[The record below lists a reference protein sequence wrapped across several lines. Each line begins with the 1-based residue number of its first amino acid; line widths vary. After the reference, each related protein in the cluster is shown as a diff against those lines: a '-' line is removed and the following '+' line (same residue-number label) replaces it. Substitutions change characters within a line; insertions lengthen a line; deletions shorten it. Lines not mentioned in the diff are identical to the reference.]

1 LVLLQQG
8 GNKMIIES
16 LRALAVPID
25 TLKGLPNNPRLG
37 DVETVAASLT
47 RFGQRKPIVVRKDD
61 GTIIAGNH
69 TWQAAKKLGWT
80 EIAVAYVG
88 DDDVTAK
95 AFALADNRTAELGS
109 YDEQA
114 LLNLIEEVHAVVPEF
129 VRDAGWSDDAVAEL
143 VAKIESEQ
151 IPQEVDEDEIPE
163 PPVEP
168 VTKLGDIWQLG
179 RHRLMCGDSTDEIQ
193 VTKLMNGQIANM
205 IFTDP
210 PYGVDYK
217 GINNDSRD
225 GLENLLRKSF
235 EVVVKKSEKG
245 CSVYIFHSDKN
256 ADIFHK
262 VFREFFHF
270 SSMIIWVKNSLTLS
284 QTDYQSQH
292 EPCLYGW
299 EKNGTHKWFS
309 DRKQTSIWQGTK
321 ERVQGHTTP
330 KPIEIVSTAIKN
342 SSKIKD
348 KIVDIF
354 GGSGSTLIAC
364 EQLNRDCYMMELDP
378 KYCDV
383 IIERWETLT
392 GEKAVLVQ
400 NAESA
405 KA

>member
-1 LVLLQQG
+1 
-8 GNKMIIES
+8 MIIES

-114 LLNLIEEVHAVVPEF
+114 LLDLIEEVHAVVPEF

-151 IPQEVDEDEIPE
+151 IPQKVDEDEIPE

-168 VTKLGDIWQLG
+168 ITKLGDVWQLG
-179 RHRLMCGDSTDEIQ
+179 RHRLMCGDSTDEAQ
-193 VTKLMNGQIANM
+193 VAKLMNGEIMDAL
-205 IFTDP
+205 ITDP
-210 PYGVDYK
+210 PYGINANKMQLGKTKEKPATYHRGENWDKEKPKIKKILNLAPIQIIWGGNYFTDELPPTNHWLCWYK
-217 GINNDSRD
+217 KINNLSFSEFELAWTNLGKQARLFEHHWS
-225 GLENLLRKSF
+225 GEQKFHPTMKPLPVMIWCLSFIQEN
-235 EVVVKKSEKG
+235 
-245 CSVYIFHSDKN
+245 
-256 ADIFHK
+256 AK
-262 VFREFFHF
+262 VIDVFA
-270 SSMIIWVKNSLTLS
+270 
-284 QTDYQSQH
+284 
-292 EPCLYGW
+292 G
-299 EKNGTHKWFS
+299 
-309 DRKQTSIWQGTK
+309 
-321 ERVQGHTTP
+321 
-330 KPIEIVSTAIKN
+330 A
-342 SSKIKD
+342 
-348 KIVDIF
+348 
-354 GGSGSTLIAC
+354 GSTLIAG
-364 EQLNRDCYMMELDP
+364 EKTGHTVFAMEYDAI
-378 KYCDV
+378 YCDV
-383 IIERWETLT
+383 IIKRWETLT

-405 KA
+405 QA